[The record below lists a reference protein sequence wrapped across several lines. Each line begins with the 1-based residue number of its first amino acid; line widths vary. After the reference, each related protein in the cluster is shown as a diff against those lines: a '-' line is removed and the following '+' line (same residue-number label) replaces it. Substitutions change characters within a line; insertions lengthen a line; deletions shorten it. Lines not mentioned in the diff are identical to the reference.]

1 MAIKRCPKCG
11 SDTIMAKVI
20 YGATVQSLEDGTFK
34 IIQQGKKFEVE
45 PVQCMRCKTTFEN
58 GMNDLV
64 ETQVCKA
71 CGKPSL
77 DIDENGECDICRTMK
92 SRPELANMS
101 TDDLIR
107 MVLQLEKKTAVQTS
121 PASVASPTPNT
132 SPVEEVMNPPVE
144 ESAPVKDKTDITPTA
159 AEKVA
164 AAQQAI
170 EQAHSAEP
178 VEEPAQPKKRR
189 VSKKKS
195 ADDTAT
201 EETATEATEET
212 ATEATETNIEE
223 SAPVAPEAPLNDVDP
238 FSANTTGFN
247 MFDQPVDTPVDS
259 APEMPMPMFE
269 EEQAF

>member
-45 PVQCMRCKTTFEN
+45 PVQCMRCKGLFDN

-64 ETQVCKA
+64 EMQPCKT
-71 CGKPSL
+71 CGKPSI

-92 SRPELANMS
+92 VRPELANMS

-107 MVLQLEKKTAVQTS
+107 MVLQLEKKTSVAPAPVVTEE
-121 PASVASPTPNT
+121 ASVS
-132 SPVEEVMNPPVE
+132 SVETAMNPPVE
-144 ESAPVKDKTDITPTA
+144 ETVEEEKTEITNTA

-170 EQAHSAEP
+170 EQAQANEP
-178 VEEPAQPKKRR
+178 VEETPAPKKRK
-189 VSKKKS
+189 VTKKS
-195 ADDTAT
+195 SKAD
-201 EETATEATEET
+201 ETATKEESTTTEEVPV
-212 ATEATETNIEE
+212 TEAPVEE
-223 SAPVAPEAPLNDVDP
+223 PTPLNDVDP
-238 FSANTTGFN
+238 FSANTASFD
-247 MFDQPVDTPVDS
+247 MFGQPVEAPAPSV
-259 APEMPMPMFE
+259 PEMPMPMFE

>member
-1 MAIKRCPKCG
+1 MAVKRCPKCG

-45 PVQCMRCKTTFEN
+45 PVQCMRCKSLFDN

-64 ETQVCKA
+64 EMQLCKT

-92 SRPELANMS
+92 TRPELANMT

-107 MVLQLEKKTAVQTS
+107 MVLQLEKKNAVAVQPVADIT
-121 PASVASPTPNT
+121 VAS
-132 SPVEEVMNPPVE
+132 EVPSEPMNPPVE
-144 ESAPVKDKTDITPTA
+144 ESAPVAETNTA

-170 EQAHSAEP
+170 AQAQAGTP

-195 ADDTAT
+195 VEENT
-201 EETATEATEET
+201 EENAEVNTETTEQHTEE
-212 ATEATETNIEE
+212 
-223 SAPVAPEAPLNDVDP
+223 APAAPLNDVDP
-238 FSANTTGFN
+238 FSANTTGFS
-247 MFDQPVDTPVDS
+247 MFDQPAETPESPVPD
-259 APEMPMPMFE
+259 MPMPMFE

>member
-45 PVQCMRCKTTFEN
+45 PVQCMRCKTAFDN

-64 ETQVCKA
+64 EMQVCKT

-92 SRPELANMS
+92 TRPELANMS

-107 MVLQLEKKTAVQTS
+107 MVLQLEKKASDIPVAVQLAVDKTEDVETTS
-121 PASVASPTPNT
+121 
-132 SPVEEVMNPPVE
+132 EVFPMNPPVE
-144 ESAPVKDKTDITPTA
+144 ESVVEEKSEITNTA

-164 AAQQAI
+164 AAQKAI
-170 EQAHSAEP
+170 EQAQAVSEP
-178 VEEPAQPKKRR
+178 VEEAPAPKKRR
-189 VSKKKS
+189 VTKKK
-195 ADDTAT
+195 ADASTTDTENTST
-201 EETATEATEET
+201 EEIPVAET
-212 ATEATETNIEE
+212 PIEE
-223 SAPVAPEAPLNDVDP
+223 SAPLNDVDP
-238 FSANTTGFN
+238 FSANTTGFD
-247 MFDQPVDTPVDS
+247 MFGQNTETPTSSVPD
-259 APEMPMPMFE
+259 MPMPMFE

>member
-1 MAIKRCPKCG
+1 MAVKRCPKCG

-45 PVQCMRCKTTFEN
+45 PVQCMRCKGLFDN
-58 GMNDLV
+58 GMADLV
-64 ETQVCKA
+64 EMQVCKT

-92 SRPELANMS
+92 VRPELANMS

-107 MVLQLEKKTAVQTS
+107 MVLQLEKKTSVAPAPVVTEE
-121 PASVASPTPNT
+121 ASVPS
-132 SPVEEVMNPPVE
+132 VETAMNPPVE
-144 ESAPVKDKTDITPTA
+144 ETASVEEKEITNTA

-170 EQAHSAEP
+170 AEAQTGES
-178 VEEPAQPKKRR
+178 VEETPAPKKRR
-189 VSKKKS
+189 VTKKKTDETNS
-195 ADDTAT
+195 ETEDTSVSETPVA
-201 EETATEATEET
+201 EET
-212 ATEATETNIEE
+212 
-223 SAPVAPEAPLNDVDP
+223 PAPLNDVDP
-238 FSANTTGFN
+238 FSANTTGFD
-247 MFDQPVDTPVDS
+247 MFGQS
-259 APEMPMPMFE
+259 AEAPAPSVPDMPMPMFE

>member
-1 MAIKRCPKCG
+1 MAVKRCAKCG
-11 SDTIMAKVI
+11 SDTVMAKVI

-45 PVQCMRCKTTFEN
+45 PVQCMRCKTVFEN

-64 ETQVCKA
+64 EMQTCKT

-92 SRPELANMS
+92 TRPELANMS

-107 MVLQLEKKTAVQTS
+107 MVLQLEKKAENIPQEVQLVVNKTENGTETS
-121 PASVASPTPNT
+121 
-132 SPVEEVMNPPVE
+132 VESMNPPVE
-144 ESAPVKDKTDITPTA
+144 EKEVTNTA

-170 EQAHSAEP
+170 KQAQENTSEEAPVKKKRNVRKKNTEESVEETTEVQEVQAKEP
-178 VEEPAQPKKRR
+178 V
-189 VSKKKS
+189 S
-195 ADDTAT
+195 
-201 EETATEATEET
+201 
-212 ATEATETNIEE
+212 
-223 SAPVAPEAPLNDVDP
+223 EAPLNDVDP

-247 MFDQPVDTPVDS
+247 MFDQPTE
-259 APEMPMPMFE
+259 PENPAPMPMFE